1 MYTILLLVVLQMQM
15 NIYTTLWPIFHPFSF
30 RIKKWKIGRLLQRV
44 QSKPIKT
51 LFLLHVISQSFVYIV
66 MQSSWERTD
75 MHLNS
80 NDGCSLNDVVFFKAL
95 GLLNIC
101 RRLFLIMRQY
111 KADNYIPYCE
121 KFYHIQ
127 ATCTHSLNISYH

>member
-1 MYTILLLVVLQMQM
+1 MKDWTSS
-15 NIYTTLWPIFHPFSF
+15 TACA
-30 RIKKWKIGRLLQRV
+30 IKTDQT
-44 QSKPIKT
+44 T

-80 NDGCSLNDVVFFKAL
+80 NDGCNLNDVVFFKTL

-101 RRLFLIMRQY
+101 RRLFLKMRQY
-111 KADNYIPYCE
+111 KADIYIPCCE
-121 KFYHIQ
+121 RKLYNIKQLVPILLIYHIMY
-127 ATCTHSLNISYH
+127 IS

>member
-1 MYTILLLVVLQMQM
+1 MALLSLRIMVPLLKQIIRRNFSLYTCFGKFIRYIFPFSFEYYWMYTILLFLVLQMQM

-80 NDGCSLNDVVFFKAL
+80 DDWCSLNDVVFL
-95 GLLNIC
+95 
-101 RRLFLIMRQY
+101 
-111 KADNYIPYCE
+111 
-121 KFYHIQ
+121 
-127 ATCTHSLNISYH
+127 